1 MICSINSAASVTI
14 FSMLFNLSAV
24 EMLVT
29 GFVAKIAP
37 RENRYL
43 VLGILYLVKK

>member
-1 MICSINSAASVTI
+1 MNNAASVTI
-14 FSMLFNLSAV
+14 FSCCFSLSVA

-29 GFVAKIAP
+29 GFIAKIAP

-43 VLGILYLVKK
+43 VISIWYLVLSF